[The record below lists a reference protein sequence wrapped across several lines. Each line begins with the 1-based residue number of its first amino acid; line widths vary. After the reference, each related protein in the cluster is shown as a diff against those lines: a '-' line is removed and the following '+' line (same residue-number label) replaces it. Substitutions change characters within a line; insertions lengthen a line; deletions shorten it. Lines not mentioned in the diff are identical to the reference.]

1 MKRLI
6 YSVKKVT
13 SKKTGNEVNI
23 ANYLSMSNEGNLYLH
38 KDFNAM
44 FPTDEQYE
52 ELVKRELPFYIDV
65 ELPKRTED
73 FKIL

>member
-13 SKKTGNEVNI
+13 SKKTGKEVNI
-23 ANYLSMSNEGNLYLH
+23 ANYLSTNQEGGLYHNEKYNV
-38 KDFNAM
+38 M
-44 FPTDEQYE
+44 FPTNEQYE

-73 FKIL
+73 FKVL